1 MGGLVRAACLA
12 ALWGALLALLAS
24 CYLPT
29 DFKAEIR
36 VNRFGDYAMTYIG
49 DLVYAPLY
57 EDISRNRVTPA
68 QIQEKVAVL
77 LRDLG
82 RDRSYDPSGRQPP
95 RPLFTEVQH
104 MGLGRFSVRYERE
117 GQLDDK
123 ALVTF
128 VRRNNNILSL
138 HAEDGVIVIRANALS
153 ATDSQR
159 LMSLG
164 LGMKGE
170 LRVVTDGEV
179 LEHNATSVRPYAGYL
194 VYIWTIDN
202 ALAPPPKLVMRQE
215 RRAGG

>member
-1 MGGLVRAACLA
+1 MRGLGRAACLT
-12 ALWGALLALLAS
+12 ALWGAMLALLAS

-36 VNRFGDYAMTYIG
+36 VNRFGDYAMSYVG

-57 EDISRNRVTPA
+57 EDITRNKLTPA
-68 QIQEKVAVL
+68 EIKEKVAVL
-77 LRDLG
+77 ERDLA
-82 RDRSYDPSGRQPP
+82 RDRSFDPTGKQPSK
-95 RPLFTEVQH
+95 PLFTEIKH
-104 MGLGRFSVRYERE
+104 LGLGRFAVRYERD

-128 VRRNNNILSL
+128 VRRNNNVLSL
-138 HAEDGVIVIRANALS
+138 HAEGGAITIRANALS

-170 LRVVTDGEV
+170 LRVVTDAEV

-194 VYIWTIDN
+194 VYVWTIDN
-202 ALAPPPKLVMRQE
+202 ALAPAPKLVMKQE
-215 RRAGG
+215 RRNPA